1 MLKIDNVK
9 KISTNIDLDKLNM
22 EKFKSPTNI
31 KINFNRKFINLK
43 NSIE

>member
-9 KISTNIDLDKLNM
+9 KISTNIDLEKLNM
-22 EKFKSPTNI
+22 EKLKSPTNI
-31 KINFNRKFINLK
+31 KINFNRKLINIK